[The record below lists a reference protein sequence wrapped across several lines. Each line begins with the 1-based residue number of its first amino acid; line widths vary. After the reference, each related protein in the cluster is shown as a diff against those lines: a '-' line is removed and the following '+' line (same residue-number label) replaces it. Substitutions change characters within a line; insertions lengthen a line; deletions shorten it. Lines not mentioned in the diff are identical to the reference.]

1 MKTRKLKI
9 SFNKSG
15 SGSISASVR
24 LPISWLKELGLTQE
38 NREVSVNFDNNKIII
53 EKEGNDMLNKLKNE
67 LLNERFT
74 LSEFDDFM
82 VRNDFFSIFND
93 GVVDEVLEDG
103 NIAYDSFVHEGI
115 LISFDVIEQKKEESL
130 IKITDIENI

>member
-1 MKTRKLKI
+1 METRKLKI
-9 SFNKSG
+9 TFNKSG

-53 EKEGNDMLNKLKNE
+53 EKEGNDMLNK
-67 LLNERFT
+67 RFT

>member
-1 MKTRKLKI
+1 METRKLKI
-9 SFNKSG
+9 TFNKSG

-82 VRNDFFSIFND
+82 VRNDFFGIFND

>member
-1 MKTRKLKI
+1 METRKLKI
-9 SFNKSG
+9 TFNKSG

-93 GVVDEVLEDG
+93 GVVDEVLKDG

>member
-38 NREVSVNFDNNKIII
+38 NREVSINFDNNKIII

-93 GVVDEVLEDG
+93 GVVDEVLKDG

>member
-1 MKTRKLKI
+1 METRKLKI
-9 SFNKSG
+9 TFNKSG

-38 NREVSVNFDNNKIII
+38 NREVSINFDNNKIII

-93 GVVDEVLEDG
+93 GVVDEVLKDG

>member
-38 NREVSVNFDNNKIII
+38 NREVSINFDNNKIII

-74 LSEFDDFM
+74 LPELDDFI

-93 GVVDEVLEDG
+93 GVVDEVLKDG